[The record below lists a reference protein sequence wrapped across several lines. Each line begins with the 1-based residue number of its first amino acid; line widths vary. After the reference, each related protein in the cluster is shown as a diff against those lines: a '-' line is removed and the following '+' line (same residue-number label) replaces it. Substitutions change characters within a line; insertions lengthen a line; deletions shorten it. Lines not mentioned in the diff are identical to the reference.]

1 MLQGSRD
8 KDMNILGGKLVFSL
22 PPLEY
27 LESAPAI
34 KKKKKEV
41 SMKLHRKD
49 MIKALNMMSGW

>member
-22 PPLEY
+22 PSLEY

-34 KKKKKEV
+34 
-41 SMKLHRKD
+41 
-49 MIKALNMMSGW
+49 